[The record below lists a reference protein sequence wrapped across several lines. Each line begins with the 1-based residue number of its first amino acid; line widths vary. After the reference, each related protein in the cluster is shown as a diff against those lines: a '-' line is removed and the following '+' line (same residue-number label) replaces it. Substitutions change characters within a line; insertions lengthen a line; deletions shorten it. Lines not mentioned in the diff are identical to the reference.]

1 MKGGLL
7 MDNEEMIIEF
17 LSLLDD
23 MDVDLDDLGLD
34 VEDLEELDFEDL
46 NNILS
51 QIDIDDEDDDEEEE
65 D

>member
-1 MKGGLL
+1 